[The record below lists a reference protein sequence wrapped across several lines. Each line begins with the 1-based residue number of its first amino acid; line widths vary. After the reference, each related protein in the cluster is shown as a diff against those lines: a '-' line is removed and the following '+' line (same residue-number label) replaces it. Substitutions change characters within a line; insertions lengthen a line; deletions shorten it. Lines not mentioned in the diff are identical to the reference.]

1 MGTSIRPDWRFERGA
16 PLVRAQQ
23 AAEGE
28 TPERA
33 KQVLDLA
40 HETSFTTAFV
50 RDNFDTLAERVAQQ
64 PFDAERFARESPLVA
79 DWLAKDPSR
88 VALMG
93 RDLTGMGFIERQV
106 TNIATRFRVGR
117 EQTELF
123 RIGEAVLD
131 GTATPAMRERQRAL
145 ETRIRSAPEFD
156 MGFFEGAP
164 GAAAQQLPI
173 LARTLKAG
181 GVGAAAGAV
190 VGGALGAAVTKSPAG
205 ARTGAKFGLTF
216 GGKTAVAYDVAV
228 MEASGAMLDYERIE
242 GMDTETARG
251 AALIAGALAGSLELL
266 SLQQLAKVTPGLR
279 NLSRAGVKN
288 LLTNPSTRTLL
299 MQTARNI
306 GVAAGTEGVTET
318 LQSLITQG
326 GGTIAEAALDGRLQ
340 SDLGGVLGEVF
351 GEEARA
357 QALAEGV
364 VGAQAGLVLS
374 TVGGAASFGL
384 DVRAAHRAERQ
395 AESIAALADAGAEAT
410 VTGEAPREVESLV
423 TELHQS
429 GLKGFSYD
437 VESWQ
442 TFWQSV
448 KDEAGTTL
456 DPRDAAVEVM
466 GDALA
471 YDTAVATNGTF
482 EVPLGPWLTRLAK
495 NPAVREWAVSNARVG
510 PGEMSAAEAIKAQES
525 QDAILSELV
534 ETMVTA
540 KAESSPVNDIAE
552 TLRTRVEREVRNAG
566 RPVREAKRAG
576 ELWASVYRTWA
587 EHSGTTADDLLAMF
601 NRVRIGPQAIQ
612 QERADIRATLSA
624 DPEFDPAL
632 TATPEELTART
643 NAMDREAELAGMA
656 QEAQPGRAS
665 ARTKTG
671 RLLTSFAGVSTD
683 ALVAEWGAMVE
694 KQAIDEGEVAGLETM
709 PEFAEAQE
717 MVGMAEDRRG
727 VVISGESVSDRAQAL
742 ATTRG
747 RIAARGQGIQRLA
760 AELAA
765 RGIDPT
771 THQRAID
778 EATSF
783 DFGQSDIELMA
794 RIAEASATIPED
806 AAERRARLDMDR
818 RVDALDRQMKEAEA
832 VDRLKAEIAA
842 EVDAEE
848 RARLEAQLT
857 VVLEQSAFHG
867 TPHTFDRFSLSAI
880 GTGEGAQ
887 AFGWGLYFAENEG
900 VAEGYRK
907 ALTRAD
913 GAPIHDDFVLD
924 GTAYGV
930 IGGRYWRGTREIA
943 KAEYEAAFKESL
955 AAHEAATKRGAVYR
969 VDIADEA
976 VARFLDWDNP
986 ISDAQNKAINVATER
1001 DFGSGIVSLDA
1012 TGEQTYRE
1020 MVRTLAR
1027 EGNAPSATDP
1037 KKAERAASE
1046 YLLAL
1051 GIPGIKYLDEG
1062 SRGRTR
1068 WVVRAPE
1075 GGENEFADEASA
1087 RAFLKRNPEST
1098 LVPPVQTRNL
1108 VVFDEDIITITHR
1121 NGEPVTPT
1129 ERADFLEQSAPGA
1142 NPRGRIRFS
1151 ADRTQAHIDL
1161 FTKANESTFLHESGH
1176 LFLTLLGQLA
1186 QGPNATDRIR
1196 RDYAG
1201 ALEWLGAKPGDT
1213 LSVAQEEQWARGFEA
1228 YLMEGKA
1235 PSLTLRNAFATFA
1248 NWLTR
1253 LYREVRNLDVE
1264 LNPEIRGIFDRMLAT
1279 DAAIREAQDT
1289 QLHEPLFAGAE
1300 VMPSAEAARYAEAL
1314 TAAQERATEQ
1324 VRTETL
1330 AVIAREEKAWFTARR
1345 KEIEPEVR
1353 AEVLATPAYR
1363 ARVIL
1368 QTGKMPD
1375 GSDLPTDSPLAA
1387 RLSKEGVV
1395 ALIGDIGAKALPKP
1409 VMYRVEGGLHPDVVA
1424 PLFGFENGLALL
1436 TALQGTQSVERE
1448 VRQRIEYRLRSEYGD
1463 PLTDGSLPAKA
1474 MAAIHT
1480 AERDRVIQLELE
1492 EMQRREPAALRGLLR
1507 RFGGRVPLTAA
1518 VQGQADAMLSAR
1530 TIRDIRPIEFQR
1542 AEVKAAKQAIAAAAK
1557 GDWSA
1562 AAEAKIRERLA
1573 LALYRA
1579 ATQAREEVAT
1589 QQDRFAR
1596 FFRSDELLGKTRDLN
1611 LVNAA
1616 RAVLSRVGIGRAEK
1630 SAEDYMKAVRA
1641 YDPDTAEQLESLIET
1656 AVPARDDMRDL
1667 TLAEFREITEQATA
1681 LWEQSRRTRQMVI
1694 DGQKVD
1700 RQAVVD
1706 ELAAELA
1713 TMPDRMKGA
1722 GQTKALG
1729 TGDII
1734 RRRLIGF
1741 EAAIRRIES
1750 WVDQM
1755 DGGNISGPFRK
1766 YLWTPLSEAAALFR
1780 IAKRDLTLQYLALLE
1795 PMKPRLA
1802 SSGPIAAPE
1811 IGYTFR
1817 DRQELL
1823 GAMLHT
1829 GNESN
1834 FDKLTRG
1841 RGWSPEA
1848 WSLMVRRLERDGVL
1862 AKQDYDFLQAVW
1874 RLFEAMKPEAQ
1885 RVHKDM
1891 FGYYFDEI
1899 TARPFETA
1907 FGTYE
1912 GGYVPALA
1920 DTMLAE
1926 DAKLRAERAEQ
1937 EGVNPSTMFP
1947 TVSRGFTKGRVDEYA
1962 RPLVMD
1968 LRLIRSHIDAV
1979 TRFVHLAQPTRDT
1992 GRLATDRRFRAA
2004 LAAVDP
2010 EMGAEL
2016 TAWAQRAG
2024 SQVIE
2029 TPSRSGGG
2037 KAADSIFRWFRSTS
2051 GLNLMALNVVNTL
2064 QQFTGLTIGAVK
2076 VPPKYLRDALW
2087 QYVRSP
2093 KEITAAINAL
2103 SPYMEGR
2110 VNAAVMEVE
2119 QRIDR
2124 LVANPDALDNAKA
2137 FAKEHGYIL
2146 QSTTQGVVDSV
2157 VWRGAFDHAT
2167 ATGADQKAA
2176 IRAADAAVR
2185 LTQGSFAPEDVS
2197 RFETGSPFTRAFT
2210 MFYSYFN
2217 MQANLMRSE
2226 FAQEMRKSGLR
2237 QGAGRLLYVYVLGFM
2252 APAVLSQMIVEGM
2265 AGTLG
2270 ADDDD
2275 DGYLDEWMAVFFG
2288 AQVRTAFAL
2297 VPGGNIALTVGFNQF
2312 NDKWYDD
2319 RVSASPAIS
2328 TLESAGRG
2336 AGAPYFW
2343 WRDGEV
2349 KRRQIRDVLTL
2360 LALVTGLPFVAVA
2373 RPAQYLFDVQQG
2385 DAEPTGPV
2393 DFTRGLVSGRP

>member
-40 HETSFTTAFV
+40 HETGFTTAFV
-50 RDNFDTLAERVAQQ
+50 RDNFDALSERVSRGT
-64 PFDAERFARESPLVA
+64 FDAERFARESPLVA

-190 VGGALGAAVTKSPAG
+190 VGGALGAVVTKSPAG

-587 EHSGTTADDLLAMF
+587 EHSGTTADDLLSMF

-727 VVISGESVSDRAQAL
+727 VVISGEAVSDRAQAL

-771 THQRAID
+771 THQRAIE

-783 DFGQSDIELMA
+783 DFAQSDIELMD

-806 AAERRARLDMDR
+806 ERDRAARRARADMDR
-818 RVDALDRQMKEAEA
+818 RVAQTGRDIAAGAAIDAEA
-832 VDRLKAEIAA
+832 ARLRAEIAA

-848 RARLEAQLT
+848 KARLESELT
-857 VVLEQSAFHG
+857 VVLEQS
-867 TPHTFDRFSLSAI
+867 T
-880 GTGEGAQ
+880 
-887 AFGWGLYFAENEG
+887 
-900 VAEGYRK
+900 
-907 ALTRAD
+907 
-913 GAPIHDDFVLD
+913 
-924 GTAYGV
+924 
-930 IGGRYWRGTREIA
+930 
-943 KAEYEAAFKESL
+943 
-955 AAHEAATKRGAVYR
+955 
-969 VDIADEA
+969 
-976 VARFLDWDNP
+976 
-986 ISDAQNKAINVATER
+986 
-1001 DFGSGIVSLDA
+1001 
-1012 TGEQTYRE
+1012 
-1020 MVRTLAR
+1020 
-1027 EGNAPSATDP
+1027 
-1037 KKAERAASE
+1037 
-1046 YLLAL
+1046 
-1051 GIPGIKYLDEG
+1051 
-1062 SRGRTR
+1062 
-1068 WVVRAPE
+1068 
-1075 GGENEFADEASA
+1075 
-1087 RAFLKRNPEST
+1087 
-1098 LVPPVQTRNL
+1098 
-1108 VVFDEDIITITHR
+1108 
-1121 NGEPVTPT
+1121 
-1129 ERADFLEQSAPGA
+1129 PGA
-1142 NPRGRIRFS
+1142 SPRGRIRFS
-1151 ADRTQAHIDL
+1151 ADRTQTHIDL
-1161 FTKANESTFLHESGH
+1161 FTKADASTFLHESGH

-1264 LNPEIRGIFDRMLAT
+1264 LNPDIRGIFDRMLAT

-2167 ATGADQKAA
+2167 ATGADQKTA

-2360 LALVTGLPFVAVA
+2360 LALVTGLPFVAAA

>member
-1 MGTSIRPDWRFERGA
+1 MATSIRPDWRFERGA
-16 PLVRAQQ
+16 PLVRAQE
-23 AAEGE
+23 AAGDE

-33 KQVLDLA
+33 KQILDLA
-40 HETSFTTAFV
+40 HETGFTSAFV
-50 RDNFDTLAERVAQQ
+50 RDNFDALSENVRRGT
-64 PFDAERFARESPLVA
+64 FDAEQFARESPLVA

-123 RIGEAVLD
+123 RIGEAVLA
-131 GTATPAMRERQRAL
+131 GTATPAQRERQRAL
-145 ETRIRSAPEFD
+145 ETSIRSAPEFD
-156 MGFFEGAP
+156 MGFLAGAP

-173 LARTLKAG
+173 LGRTLKAG
-181 GVGAAAGAV
+181 GVGAAAGAI

-228 MEASGAMLDYERIE
+228 MEASGAMLDYERME
-242 GMDTETARG
+242 DMDPETARG

-266 SLQQLAKVTPGLR
+266 SLKQLANVTPGLR
-279 NLSRAGVKN
+279 NLSRSGVKN

-306 GVAAGTEGVTET
+306 GIAAGTEGVTET

-340 SDLGGVLGEVF
+340 SDLGGVLSEVF

-357 QALAEGV
+357 QAFAEGV

-395 AESIAALADAGAEAT
+395 AESIAALAEAGAEAT

-437 VESWQ
+437 VDSWQ

-448 KDEAGTTL
+448 KDERGTTL
-456 DPRDAAVEVM
+456 DPRDAAIEVM
-466 GDALA
+466 GNALA

-510 PGEMSAAEAIKAQES
+510 PGEMSAAEAVKAQEA

-540 KAESSPVNDIAE
+540 KAESSPVNAMAE
-552 TLRTRVEREVRNAG
+552 TLRARVEGEVRNAG

-656 QEAQPGRAS
+656 QAEQPGRQS

-671 RLLTSFAGVSTD
+671 RLLSSFAGVSTD
-683 ALVAEWGAMVE
+683 ALVAEWGAMQE

-717 MVGMAEDRRG
+717 MVGMREDRRG
-727 VVISGESVSDRAQAL
+727 VTISGESVSDRAQAL

-747 RIAARGQGIQRLA
+747 RIAARGQGIQRLVT
-760 AELAA
+760 ELAA
-765 RGIDPT
+765 RGVDPT
-771 THQRAID
+771 AHQRAVD

-783 DFGQSDIELMA
+783 DF
-794 RIAEASATIPED
+794 
-806 AAERRARLDMDR
+806 DM
-818 RVDALDRQMKEAEA
+818 
-832 VDRLKAEIAA
+832 
-842 EVDAEE
+842 
-848 RARLEAQLT
+848 
-857 VVLEQSAFHG
+857 EQAAFHG
-867 TPHTFDRFSLSAI
+867 TPHTFDRFSLSKI

-887 AFGWGLYFAENEG
+887 AFGWGIYLAENEG
-900 VAEGYRK
+900 VAKGYRD
-907 ALTRAD
+907 ALSRESFFVDGQRVTDFDSSTPEGAALNAVSVLGVDTAIERARGMPD
-913 GAPIHDDFVLD
+913 RAWGQRFEVAAEGLR
-924 GTAYGV
+924 
-930 IGGRYWRGTREIA
+930 GRTVERRDEGNLY
-943 KAEYEAAFKESL
+943 
-955 AAHEAATKRGAVYR
+955 AVD
-969 VDIADEA
+969 VADEA
-976 VARFLDWDNP
+976 VARFLDWDKP
-986 ISDAQNKAINVATER
+986 LSEQVPEVRAVVSRLLPKLPDVAFGWQAYDALKNNLMSAQEPGSRRGLDSYAEGASKA
-1001 DFGSGIVSLDA
+1001 
-1012 TGEQTYRE
+1012 
-1020 MVRTLAR
+1020 
-1027 EGNAPSATDP
+1027 
-1037 KKAERAASE
+1037 
-1046 YLLAL
+1046 LLAA
-1051 GIPGIKYLDEG
+1051 GIPGLKY
-1062 SRGRTR
+1062 
-1068 WVVRAPE
+1068 
-1075 GGENEFADEASA
+1075 ADSSS
-1087 RAFLKRNPEST
+1087 RAFLKDVWFVANIAEDGHTVNSFRFDTEAEAKTFVASRQWKKDAKQFGIVRADIQKRPAQE
-1098 LVPPVQTRNL
+1098 PTRNL

-1129 ERADFLEQSAPGA
+1129 ERADFLDQSAPGA
-1142 NPRGRIRFS
+1142 SPRGRIRFS
-1151 ADRTQAHIDL
+1151 TDRTQAHIDL
-1161 FTKANESTFLHESGH
+1161 FTKADASTFLHESGH

-1667 TLAEFREITEQATA
+1667 TLTEFREITEQATA

-2093 KEITAAINAL
+2093 KEMTAAINAL

-2360 LALVTGLPFVAVA
+2360 LALVTGLPFVAAA